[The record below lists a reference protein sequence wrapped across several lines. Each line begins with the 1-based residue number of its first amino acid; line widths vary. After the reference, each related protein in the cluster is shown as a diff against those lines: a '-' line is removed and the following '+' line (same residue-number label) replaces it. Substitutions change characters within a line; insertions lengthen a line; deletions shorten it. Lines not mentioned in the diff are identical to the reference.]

1 MIWYETSRGY
11 LFLFL
16 RVIFIEMDLFKII
29 LLCALSIILIF
40 ISVFSLL
47 NLLNVSI
54 QIRIIIGSVLSL
66 IIGIIVFLLL
76 KKRMAA

>member
-1 MIWYETSRGY
+1 M
-11 LFLFL
+11 LFF
-16 RVIFIEMDLFKII
+16 RFQEGDIAMDLFKII
-29 LLCALSIILIF
+29 LLCALAVMLIF

-66 IIGIIVFLLL
+66 IIGIIVFIVL
-76 KKRMAA
+76 KKRTEE

>member
-1 MIWYETSRGY
+1 MKLIGAFFR
-11 LFLFL
+11 FL
-16 RVIFIEMDLFKII
+16 RGGYGMDLFKII

-66 IIGIIVFLLL
+66 IIGIIVFIVL
-76 KKRMAA
+76 KKRT

>member
-1 MIWYETSRGY
+1 
-11 LFLFL
+11 
-16 RVIFIEMDLFKII
+16 MDLFKII
-29 LLCALSIILIF
+29 LLCALAVMLIF

-66 IIGIIVFLLL
+66 IIGIIVFIVL
-76 KKRMAA
+76 KKRTEE

>member
-1 MIWYETSRGY
+1 
-11 LFLFL
+11 
-16 RVIFIEMDLFKII
+16 MDLFKII

-76 KKRMAA
+76 KKTDGGMRKQ

>member
-1 MIWYETSRGY
+1 
-11 LFLFL
+11 
-16 RVIFIEMDLFKII
+16 MDLFKII
-29 LLCALSIILIF
+29 LLCALAVMLIF

-66 IIGIIVFLLL
+66 IIGIIVFTVL
-76 KKRMAA
+76 KKRTEE